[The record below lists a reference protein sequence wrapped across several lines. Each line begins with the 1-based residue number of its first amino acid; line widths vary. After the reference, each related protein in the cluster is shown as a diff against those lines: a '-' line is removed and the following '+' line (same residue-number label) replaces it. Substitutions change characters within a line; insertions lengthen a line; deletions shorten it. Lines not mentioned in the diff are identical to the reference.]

1 MFNVFPP
8 KLTYSSFLFVTP
20 KNLRNF
26 AYFQDWKNNRN
37 FAQKQIYRQM
47 LLNHGIC
54 HYSRR

>member
-20 KNLRNF
+20 KNFRNF
-26 AYFQDWKNNRN
+26 AYFQDWKN
-37 FAQKQIYRQM
+37 AQKQIYRQM